1 MAAPESPAISA
12 CDSLVGMPN
21 AHANTA
27 HATMESIAAAL
38 MYACIVLLLT
48 AISLPPMFRFGVEKG
63 RLVMFLLI
71 FLVCGGTGAITS
83 ITSDIPDGGSYL
95 ALALPGVAVAA
106 IVLTAISIPLSL
118 RMYRRKRV

>member
-1 MAAPESPAISA
+1 MQDIWGFLIQTLTASGAA
-12 CDSLVGMPN
+12 
-21 AHANTA
+21 
-27 HATMESIAAAL
+27 
-38 MYACIVLLLT
+38 VLLLVVKAVFRDKLSPRWQFGVWGVLALT
-48 AISLPPMFRFGVEKG
+48 LPLMFRFGVEKG